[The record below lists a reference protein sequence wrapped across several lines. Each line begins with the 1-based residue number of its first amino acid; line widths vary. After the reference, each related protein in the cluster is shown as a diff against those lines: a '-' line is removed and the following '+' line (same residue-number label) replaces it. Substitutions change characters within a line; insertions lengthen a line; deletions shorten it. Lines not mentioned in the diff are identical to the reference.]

1 MQFQETTKVHADLTH
16 GNSPDAVTKIRHME
30 IEVFVAQVSTW
41 LRQGYSISVRPA
53 TGDEEQEKVAVALDM
68 PA

>member
-1 MQFQETTKVHADLTH
+1 MQFQETTKVHADLMH
-16 GNSPDAVTKIRHME
+16 GDTPGAKIRHME
-30 IEVFVAQVSTW
+30 IELFAAQVSTW

-53 TGDEEQEKVAVALDM
+53 TGDEEQEKVAVALDL